1 MNTKGFFIVLISFT
15 IISCGTSKKIIMS
28 DNIFDPKFTKLW
40 EKIDSL
46 EQQGL
51 TRSAFETT
59 DSIFKSA
66 KENKITDQ
74 IIKALLYKSK
84 YANTLEENSIDKF
97 EKNILNEIA
106 IAEQPEKSLL
116 QSILAEFYDN
126 YLANNF
132 YKISQMTDSDDDN
145 SDIKT
150 WPASRFI
157 LESNKLYD
165 ESISIES
172 LKNIS
177 YTSISEIFTKP
188 ENNKDLRET
197 IYEILAYRALEHYK
211 NDRYYLPKSSDK
223 FLVNSSTYFSLP
235 DQFINLNIISIVP
248 DDTKFKTLKLFQEI
262 EKNSFDKQDFP
273 ELIDIY
279 LNRLEFVHNQYSLQD
294 SDDLY
299 IKSLNNL
306 IEKYP
311 AITEIAEAFYLLA
324 VKYKMQG
331 EEDSGQ
337 YKWKNKESLELCNIA
352 IQKYPESLGAQKC
365 KALKNEILEN
375 NLNCSI
381 ESVNLPGEKLLT
393 EIRYK
398 NLKNVFQ
405 KLINVDGNI
414 LDVLNSMPKDQD
426 IYINS
431 LPTEKNWQVIV
442 PDDGDLRNHST
453 ESGIEP
459 LTLGSY
465 LLVSSDNKE
474 FNRSN
479 GLFTYQIFHVSNL
492 AYWVKTDKNGNHLFV
507 VDRKSGDP
515 IENAKVSFFEYSWN
529 NAKRINEKVLVSELL
544 TNKNGIVNV
553 PENNDY
559 RSYEIVISKD
569 ADILKLNENVYTG
582 KIGENSPYT
591 NVIFFTDRSIYR
603 PGQTLFYKG
612 LMLNYDNAGIPSI
625 VKNKTNIK
633 VELLDANHQ
642 KIQEISTKT
651 NDFGSFNGSFN
662 LPQSGLTGNMYIR
675 ELSTNTYYSFTVE
688 EYKRPKFEVFF
699 EDYKEN
705 YKLGDTILVKGTAL
719 SFSGFPLQNANIKY
733 KVKRK
738 VYFPYFYGYRIP
750 PFRNDD
756 LEISHGTLTTDDNGN
771 FLVPVQ
777 LFASDIQAK
786 KEVFNF
792 LFEIN
797 ADVTDI
803 SGETHS
809 AQKSIS
815 AGSIPV
821 NIQMT
826 VDEKV
831 KSGKELNISVTA
843 TNNSGQKTSAKGKV
857 TIYKL
862 IEPDKIFRDR
872 YWGKPDTFIYSRD
885 EFYRMFPYYAYQN
898 DDDKKFWNV
907 ETKTYEFEFN
917 TEKNEKYSKILKEG
931 EYRIVLDYLGENDKK
946 IEIVE
951 YATVYSDSKLPSGEL
966 LLVETDKSKYE
977 IPNISNIKWQSSVS
991 NLRVFTSI
999 WKRNNELIEEK
1010 WNNFNKTDSKKI
1022 ELKEDHRGG
1031 LVVANTYIYN
1041 NIFYEKTT
1049 NIDIPWSNKDLSFE
1063 FIYFRSKLYP
1073 GQDEEWRIKVKGE
1086 KAESFVTEILASM
1099 YDASLDKIFQSDWT
1113 KSINYPSVWYRPVYA
1128 YGFSQVNS
1136 ILLYPDN
1143 YFDRYYPDTYK
1154 SYRNINWFGFNVY
1167 DQYEYSGV
1175 AMRSDGIQYK
1185 RSLVAG
1191 AENPEAMPGQAEHM
1205 PSPPQ
1210 MKNGAGNDIILSE
1223 NIAMPKKEK
1232 NADEPD
1238 KTRIQLR
1245 SNLNET
1251 VFFYPDI
1258 KTDEKGNFILSF
1270 KMNEALTKWKLRLF
1284 AYTKDL
1290 KFAYDEKEIITQKD
1304 LMITP
1309 NNPRFVRKGDNLKF
1323 NLKIENLTEKTLSGS
1338 SWVELFDAATMQSV
1352 DKIILND
1359 ESTKKFSLNGKNSTT
1374 LQWDMKFKNDVPDLL
1389 IYRFYAKSSEFSDA
1403 EEGFLPVL
1411 TNQKLVTESLP
1422 LWVGANNTRSFTL
1435 QSLKNSTSNE
1445 LKNISYTIEATS
1457 NPLWICIQSLPYV
1470 KDIKYENTICL
1481 SNALFTNI
1489 LASKI
1494 ADENPQIKRVF
1505 EKWQKSNSGINRQA
1519 LLSSLNKNKELKNIV
1534 LEETPW
1540 VLDAIDEEEQK
1551 KNIALLFDLNLAKN
1565 DMKNLFT
1572 KLASFQNPDGGFPWF
1587 AGGRSSRY
1595 ISQYILEVFGKLKK
1609 MNALSENSEIENLLN
1624 RTLVFVNE
1632 DVVKDYKKLFEL
1644 AAEKK
1649 IDLDKN
1655 NLCTL
1660 DIHYL
1665 YTIQFY
1671 PESERSKDLS
1681 KAIDYY
1687 TTQASKYWIEQP
1699 IYLKAMIA
1707 LILNRGENQKISV
1720 NIMKALEEQSI
1731 YNEEL
1736 GRYWKALNGY
1746 NWWQLPIET
1755 QALVIEAFDEI
1766 TKNQTIVDELK
1777 IWLIKNK
1784 QTNTWKTG
1792 KATVSAIYSL
1802 LQGNGVSLKETKP
1815 VTVFVANKNLSSP
1828 ILKDEIQSGTGYFK
1842 KRIEGNAVKPEMA
1855 DVRIDNPNDNIAWG
1869 AVYWQYLKD
1878 LDKIQ
1883 SFEETPLK
1891 INRELFLVK
1900 DTDSGEKMTLINI
1913 GQKLE
1918 KGDKIRVKIRL
1929 EVDRPMEFVHLS
1941 DQRAATFE
1949 PIEQLSRYVWQGG
1962 LGYYQNP
1969 RDTKMNFF
1977 IDYLPKGVFVLE
1989 YSLRATQSGSFS
2001 NGIAELQSFYAPEFN
2016 SHSGGMSIEVK

>member
-1 MNTKGFFIVLISFT
+1 MNTKVFFIVLISVSIF
-15 IISCGTSKKIIMS
+15 SCGTSKKIIMS
-28 DNIFDPKFTKLW
+28 DNIFDPKYIKLW

-51 TRSAFETT
+51 IKSAFEIS

-66 KENKITDQ
+66 KENNITDQ
-74 IIKALLYKSK
+74 KIKALFYKSK
-84 YANTLEENSIDKF
+84 YSNTLEENSLMKF
-97 EKNILNEIA
+97 EKNILNEISLA
-106 IAEQPEKSLL
+106 RQPEKSVL

-126 YLANNF
+126 YIANNF
-132 YKISQMTDSDDDN
+132 YKISRITDSDDDN
-145 SDIKT
+145 TDLKT
-150 WPASRFI
+150 WSASKIIR
-157 LESNKLYD
+157 EANKLFD
-165 ESISIES
+165 ESISFDG

-177 YTSISEIFTKP
+177 YSSISEIFTKP
-188 ENNKDLRET
+188 EKATELRESL
-197 IYEILAYRALEHYK
+197 YEILAQRALEHFK
-211 NDRYYLPKSSDK
+211 NDRYYLPNSAEK
-223 FLVNSSTYFSLP
+223 FLVNRSEYFNLS
-235 DQFINLNIISIVP
+235 DQFINLNIASNIS
-248 DDTKFKTLKLFQEI
+248 DDVKFKTLKLFQEM
-262 EKNSFDKQDFP
+262 EKNSFDKQDLS

-279 LNRLEFVHNQYSLQD
+279 FTRLEFVKNQYLLQD
-294 SDDLY
+294 GDDLY
-299 IKSLNNL
+299 IASLKNL
-306 IEKYP
+306 IDKYP
-311 AITEIAEAFYLLA
+311 TITEIAEAYYLLA
-324 VKYKMQG
+324 VKYKMLG
-331 EEDSGQ
+331 EEGPEQ
-337 YKWKNKESLELCNIA
+337 YKWKNKEALELCNLA
-352 IQKYPESLGAQKC
+352 IQKYPESSGALNC
-365 KALKNEILEN
+365 KALKNDILEN
-375 NLNCSI
+375 NLNCST

-405 KLINVDGNI
+405 KLIKVDGNI

-431 LPTEKNWQVIV
+431 LPTMKNWQVSI
-442 PDDGDLRNHST
+442 PDNGDFRDHSI

-459 LTLGSY
+459 LTFGSY
-465 LLVSSDNKE
+465 LLVSSDNIE
-474 FNRSN
+474 FKRKN
-479 GLFTYQIFHVSNL
+479 GIFTYQIFHVSNL
-492 AYWVKTDKNGNHLFV
+492 AYWVKTDKSGNYVFV
-507 VDRKSGDP
+507 LDRKTGAP
-515 IENAKVSFFEYSWN
+515 VENAKVSFYEYSWN
-529 NAKRINEKVLVSELL
+529 NAKRINEKVLVSESL
-544 TNKNGIVNV
+544 TNKNGNVKV

-559 RSYEIVISKD
+559 RSYEIVIAKD
-569 ADILKLNENVYTG
+569 ADVLKLNENVYTG
-582 KIGENSPYT
+582 KIGESNPYT
-591 NVIFFTDRSIYR
+591 NVLFFTDRSIYR
-603 PGQTLFYKG
+603 PGQTLYYKG
-612 LMLNYDNAGIPSI
+612 LMLNYDNTGIPSV

-633 VELLDANHQ
+633 IELLDANHQ

-651 NDFGSFNGSFN
+651 NDFGSFNGSFI

-675 ELSTNTYYSFTVE
+675 ELSTNTYFSFTVE

-705 YKLGDTILVKGTAL
+705 YKLGDTILVKGTAQ

-733 KVKRK
+733 TVKRK

-756 LEISHGTLTTDDNGN
+756 LEISHGILTTDDNGN

-777 LFASDIQAK
+777 LFASDIQNN

-792 LFEIN
+792 IYEIN

-815 AGSIPV
+815 ASSIPV
-821 NIQMT
+821 NIGMT
-826 VDEKV
+826 VDEKL
-831 KSGKELNISVTA
+831 KSGKDLNISVTA

-872 YWGKPDTFIYSRD
+872 YWDKPDTFIYSRD
-885 EFYRMFPYYAYQN
+885 EFYSMFPYYAYQN

-907 ETKTYEFEFN
+907 QTKTSEFEFN
-917 TEKNEKYSKILKEG
+917 TEKNEKYSQILKEG
-931 EYRIVLDYLGENDKK
+931 EYKIVLEYKGENDKK

-991 NLRVFTSI
+991 NLKVFTSI
-999 WKRNNELIEEK
+999 WKRNNEIIEEK

-1022 ELKEDHRGG
+1022 DLKEDHWGG
-1031 LVVANTYIYN
+1031 LVVASTYVYN
-1041 NIFYEKTT
+1041 NRFYEKTT

-1063 FIYFRSKLYP
+1063 FINFRSKLYP

-1099 YDASLDKIFQSDWT
+1099 YDASLDKIFKTEWT
-1113 KSINYPSVWYRPVYA
+1113 KNINYPSVWYRPVYA
-1128 YGFSQVNS
+1128 YGFNQVNS

-1167 DQYEYSGV
+1167 VPYEEDSGV
-1175 AMRSDGIQYK
+1175 VLRSDGAKYK
-1185 RSLVAG
+1185 RSRMTG
-1191 AENPEAMPGQAEHM
+1191 AENPEAMPDQAESM
-1205 PSPPQ
+1205 PPPP
-1210 MKNGAGNDIILSE
+1210 MRNGGGNDIVLSK
-1223 NIAMPKKEK
+1223 NIEIPKIEK
-1232 NADEPD
+1232 KAEEPD

-1251 VFFYPDI
+1251 VFFYPEI

-1284 AYTKDL
+1284 AHTKDL
-1290 KFAYDEKEIITQKD
+1290 KFAYEEKEIITQKD

-1323 NLKIENLTEKTLSGS
+1323 SLKIENLSEKSLSGT
-1338 SWVELFDAATMQSV
+1338 SWVELFDAATMQAV
-1352 DKIILND
+1352 DKMILND
-1359 ESTKKFSLNGKNSTT
+1359 ESTKKFSLKGKNSTT
-1374 LQWDMKFKNDVPDLL
+1374 VQWDMKFNNDVPDLL

-1435 QSLKNSTSNE
+1435 QSLKNSSSNE

-1457 NPLWICIQSLPYV
+1457 NPLWICIQSLPYI
-1470 KDIKYENTICL
+1470 KDMKYENTICI

-1494 ADENPQIKRVF
+1494 ADENPQIKRVY
-1505 EKWQKSNSGINRQA
+1505 EKWQKSTSEINKQA

-1551 KNIALLFDLNLAKN
+1551 KNIALLFDLNQAKN

-1572 KLASFQNPDGGFPWF
+1572 KLASYQNPDGGFPWF
-1587 AGGRSSRY
+1587 TGGRSSRY

-1624 RTLVFVNE
+1624 KTLIYVNE
-1632 DVVKDYKKLFEL
+1632 DVVKDYKKLLEL

-1649 IDLDKN
+1649 IDLEKN
-1655 NLCTL
+1655 QLGSL

-1671 PESERSKDLS
+1671 PENERTNDLG

-1687 TTQASKYWIEQP
+1687 TTQASKYWVEQP

-1707 LILNRGENQKISV
+1707 LILNRGNNQKISA

-1731 YNEEL
+1731 NSEEL

-1802 LQGNGVSLKETKP
+1802 LQGSGVSLKETKP
-1815 VTVFVANKNLSSP
+1815 VTIFVDNKNISSG
-1828 ILKDEIQSGTGYFK
+1828 ISKDEIQSGTGYFK
-1842 KRIEGNAVKPEMA
+1842 KRIDGKSIKPEMA

-1869 AVYWQYLKD
+1869 AVYWQYLQD
-1878 LDKIQ
+1878 LDKIR

-1891 INRELFLVK
+1891 IKRDLYLVQN
-1900 DTDSGEKMTLINI
+1900 TEAGEKMELINT

-2001 NGIAELQSFYAPEFN
+2001 NGIAELQSFYAPEFS
-2016 SHSGGMSIEVK
+2016 SHSGGTKIEVK